1 MTGHD
6 WNETAREVAGFA
18 QQLRPLVDRGAV
30 PLQID
35 SQETREEEEPVLVG
49 IFGNDNN
56 PGNSGRR
63 EVELVRNR
71 LNDSPLE
78 ELGYGESADGATWAM
93 IIGATGNHCQTA
105 LGQRFQQE
113 LLQIFL
119 DDMVWRAWH
128 KASQQLGN
136 TAE

>member
-78 ELGYGESADGATWAM
+78 ELGYGESADGATFV
-93 IIGATGNHCQTA
+93 N
-105 LGQRFQQE
+105 
-113 LLQIFL
+113 
-119 DDMVWRAWH
+119 
-128 KASQQLGN
+128 N
-136 TAE
+136 TATTG